1 MRFLSHIESKLQTK
15 SAGVKAQYAFLVAFV
30 VTGVISAVW
39 VSTLPARIAQISISN
54 SEVNEDSSEVQNFSD
69 LIQDT
74 KSQVGNIIET
84 TKTDV
89 LENVPPATNLDML
102 GEPVP
107 AQEATFSDNK
117 SVPTDLKT
125 PGMEINTAPASEV
138 DVAPTAPRMILIG
151 TTTNREPG

>member
-30 VTGVISAVW
+30 VTGVIGAVW
-39 VSTLPARIAQISISN
+39 VSTLPARIAQISVSKQDGTG
-54 SEVNEDSSEVQNFSD
+54 DSSAPNEFND
-69 LIQDT
+69 LLNDT
-74 KSQVGNIIET
+74 KSQLGNIIET

-89 LENVPPATNLDML
+89 LENVQPATNLDML

-117 SVPTDLKT
+117 SVPTNLKT

-138 DVAPTAPRMILIG
+138 DVEPTAPRMILIG